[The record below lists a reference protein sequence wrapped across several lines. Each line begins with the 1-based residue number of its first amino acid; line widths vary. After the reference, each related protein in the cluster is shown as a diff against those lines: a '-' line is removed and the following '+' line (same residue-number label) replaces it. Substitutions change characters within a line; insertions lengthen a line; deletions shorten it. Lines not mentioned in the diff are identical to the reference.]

1 MMQLL
6 SVCSARPNFVKLAAV
21 HHEIVTHPDVRHII
35 VHTGQHYDPLFS
47 DIFFQELKIPV
58 PDANL
63 GIKGGA
69 DREAVITATQEAM
82 MPVLREKRPDIV
94 LVYGDVNGAVGAA
107 RAAHALGIRLGHVEA
122 GLRSFDSTMPEELNR
137 IEIDRFAD
145 LLLVSEESGMKHLKE
160 EGVKGKAVL
169 VGNTMIDTLFRMRP
183 LIEKAPFPAGLPTK
197 FGIVTLHRPSNVDDK
212 EMLAMNL
219 RFLAE
224 LAAVCPLV
232 LPLHRRTR
240 ANIDTLGLQTLLS
253 PAIRIFEPLGY
264 IEFLSLLTHSSFILT
279 DSGGI
284 QEEATFLKKKCF
296 TLRLN
301 TERPSTV
308 GSGSNTLIDLS
319 RSADRDQILTFA
331 AVPDA
336 VSVRVPALW
345 DGKAGERILRAIL
358 NPS

>member
-1 MMQLL
+1 MITIL
-6 SVCSARPNFVKLAAV
+6 SSASARPNFVKLAAV
-21 HHEIVTHPDVRHII
+21 DSALRAHTDMRHVI

-47 DIFFQELKIPV
+47 DIFFQELRISAPE
-58 PDANL
+58 ANL

-69 DREAVITATQEAM
+69 DREAVIAATQTAM
-82 MPVLREKRPDIV
+82 MSILKEKRPDIV

-122 GLRSFDSTMPEELNR
+122 GLRSFDPTMPEELNR
-137 IEIDRFAD
+137 IEIDGLAD
-145 LLLVSEESGMKHLKE
+145 LLLVSEESGMKHLEE

-183 LIEKAPFPAGLPTK
+183 LIEKAPIPAGLPSR

-212 EMLAMNL
+212 EALATNL

-224 LAAVCPLV
+224 LAASCPLV

-240 ANIDTLGLQTLLS
+240 ANIDAFGLQSLVS
-253 PAIRIFEPLGY
+253 PAIRLLEPLGY

-284 QEEATFLKKKCF
+284 QEEATFLRKKCF

-308 GSGSNTLIDLS
+308 ESGSNTLIDL
-319 RSADRDQILTFA
+319 RRPADRKQVLDFA
-331 AVPDA
+331 AAPGTF
-336 VSVRVPALW
+336 SVRVPSLW

-358 NPS
+358 TPS